1 MGNRGQ
7 EDELDV
13 PGLSI
18 KVDHKSR
25 QGISK
30 LLHSMWSLNR
40 EGGDYEAGWWSIGLG
55 HRILTASLLFYSTP
69 IRVPQQPES
78 GRGPWGG

>member
-1 MGNRGQ
+1 MNVSLKVLVWRFYVRNRGQ

-13 PGLSI
+13 PVHSI
-18 KVDHKSR
+18 KVDHESR

-40 EGGDYEAGWWSIGLG
+40 EGVDY
-55 HRILTASLLFYSTP
+55 
-69 IRVPQQPES
+69 
-78 GRGPWGG
+78 

>member
-1 MGNRGQ
+1 MRNRGQ

-40 EGGDYEAGWWSIGLG
+40 EGGDDKAGGWSTGLG
-55 HRILTASLLFYSTP
+55 HCIPTAPLLFYSTP

-78 GRGPWGG
+78 GGGPWGE